1 MLIVNQNEEN
11 YIILTLTESIKL
23 TGDTYFSLNLKNEY
37 TNKEYNDIILEDLS
51 ENTNRYNKFN
61 LILTGETSIDYSSS
75 KIYLKDNGFY
85 YFKVY
90 NNNDDESELLE
101 EGFLKVINEIIEKLS
116 YDKNDDN
123 DSLSIE
129 L

>member
-116 YDKNDDN
+116 YDENDDN